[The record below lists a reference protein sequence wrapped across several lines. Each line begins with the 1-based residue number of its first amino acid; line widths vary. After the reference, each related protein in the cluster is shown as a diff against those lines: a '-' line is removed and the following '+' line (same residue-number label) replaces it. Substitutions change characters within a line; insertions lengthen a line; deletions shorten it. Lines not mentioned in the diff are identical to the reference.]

1 MLMNSLK
8 QLFRI
13 SLIILVVTIAAL
25 GAALYGFN
33 QAESRVVEAYDLRYR
48 SYLLADELR
57 QSSDD
62 LTRLARTYVA
72 TADSVWEQQY
82 FEVLDIRNGKKARPL
97 EYEKIYWDFRA
108 AGIDPQK
115 GAGELISLTDR
126 MKKAGFSEQEFAKL
140 KEAQQNSNDLVNTE
154 TVAMNLVKG
163 LYSDGAGGF
172 TKKGEPDLA
181 QAQAMMNDKNYHAF
195 KAKIMKPIDEFFSL
209 LDQRTLGQVDEASAI
224 RDNWFQACI
233 VLSIMLALLTLFGTW
248 YIWRWIYMRLG
259 SEPQRIVEV
268 VTQIAAGDLTKKLS
282 QAGTHSHSVA
292 AALDQMTGKLSI
304 VVSQVRSNAESVAS
318 ASAQIASGNNDL
330 SVRTEQ
336 QASSLQQTAASM
348 EQLGLTVKQN
358 AEGAQQA
365 NQLVLG
371 ASEVATKGGE
381 VVNQV
386 VDTMNGINESS
397 KKIAD
402 IISVIDGIAFQT
414 NILALNAAVEA
425 ARAGEQGRG
434 FAVVA
439 SEVRNLA
446 QRSANAAK
454 EIKDLITASVAR
466 VDQGSQLVDQA
477 GLTMQEVVTS
487 IRRVTDIVAEIS
499 RASVEQSSGVNQ
511 VGEAVNAMDHSTQQN
526 AALVEQSASA
536 TQSLKKQAEA
546 LVQVVAIFK
555 TRET

>member
-1 MLMNSLK
+1 MNRLK
-8 QLFRI
+8 QLFQI
-13 SLIILVVTIAAL
+13 SLIILSVTIAAL
-25 GAALYGFN
+25 SAALYGFN
-33 QAESRVVEAYDLRYR
+33 QAERRVVEAYDLRYR
-48 SYLLADELR
+48 SYLMADELR

-62 LTRLARTYVA
+62 LTRVARTYVS
-72 TADSVWEQQY
+72 TADPVWEQQY

-97 EYEKIYWDFRA
+97 QYEKIYWDFRA
-108 AGIDPQK
+108 AGIEPER
-115 GAGELISLTDR
+115 GSGELISLTDR
-126 MKKAGFSEQEFAKL
+126 MKNAGFSEAEFGKL

-163 LYSDGAGGF
+163 QYSDGAGGY
-172 TKKGEPDLA
+172 TVKGKPDLA
-181 QAQAMMNDKNYHAF
+181 KAQAMMNDKDYHAF
-195 KAKIMKPIDEFFSL
+195 KAKIMKPIDEFFTL
-209 LDQRTLGQVDEASAI
+209 LDQRTQRQVDEANMI
-224 RDNWFQACI
+224 RDTWFMACLG
-233 VLSIMLALLTLFGTW
+233 LSIILALLTLCGTW
-248 YIWRWIYMRLG
+248 FIWRWIHARLG
-259 SEPQRIVEV
+259 TEPHKIVEV
-268 VTQIAAGDLTKKLS
+268 VTQIAAGDLTQKLS
-282 QAGTHSHSVA
+282 QADSRPYSVA
-292 AALDQMTGKLSI
+292 AALDQMSSKLAA
-304 VVSQVRSNAESVAS
+304 VVSQVRNNAESVAS

-348 EQLGLTVKQN
+348 EELGLTVKQN

-381 VVNQV
+381 VVGQV

-477 GLTMQEVVTS
+477 GATMQEVVSS
-487 IRRVTDIVAEIS
+487 IRRVTDIMGEIS
-499 RASVEQSSGVNQ
+499 RASIEQSSGVHQ
-511 VGEAVNAMDHSTQQN
+511 VGEAVNAMDLSTQQN

-536 TQSLKKQAEA
+536 TQSLKKQAEQ
-546 LVQVVAIFK
+546 LVHAVAIFK
-555 TRET
+555 TKGA